1 MKEKIKWFSSV
12 SLAVVLVST
21 ILAVS
26 SWTCITYAMG
36 ENADAPQIAYNYE
49 IQQ

>member
-12 SLAVVLVST
+12 TLAVVLVST

-26 SWTCITYAMG
+26 SWTCVTYAMG
-36 ENADAPQIAYNYE
+36 EDVATPQIAYNYE
-49 IQQ
+49 IHQ

>member
-1 MKEKIKWFSSV
+1 MREKIKWFSSV
-12 SLAVVLVST
+12 TLAVVLVST

-26 SWTCITYAMG
+26 SWTCITYATSD
-36 ENADAPQIAYNYE
+36 NADVPQIAYTYE